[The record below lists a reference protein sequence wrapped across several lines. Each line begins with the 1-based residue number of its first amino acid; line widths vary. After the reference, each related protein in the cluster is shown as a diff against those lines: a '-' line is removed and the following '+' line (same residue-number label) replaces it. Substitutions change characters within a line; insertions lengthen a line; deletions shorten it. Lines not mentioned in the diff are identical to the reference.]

1 MRTIT
6 SIQFKLPQV
15 LTYEMMLEGAKF
27 ENSPI
32 RKKMRELR
40 NRIKKRR
47 NKKKSKKYYKWKTE
61 YRNLKSSLL
70 IFMYSRPSNMHRIS
84 VQ

>member
-1 MRTIT
+1 MYIY
-6 SIQFKLPQV
+6 FNLPKV

-40 NRIKKRR
+40 NRIKKRK
-47 NKKKSKKYYKWKTE
+47 NKKKSKKYYKWVAD
-61 YRNLKSSLL
+61 YRNLKSTLL
-70 IFMYSRPSNMHRIS
+70 GIMYSRPSNVIK
-84 VQ
+84 

>member
-1 MRTIT
+1 MC
-6 SIQFKLPQV
+6 IQFKLPQV

-40 NRIKKRR
+40 NRIKKRK
-47 NKKKSKKYYKWKTE
+47 NKKKSKSYYKWVDE
-61 YRNLKSSLL
+61 YRTLKSFL
-70 IFMYSRPSNMHRIS
+70 IGMMYSRPSNVIK
-84 VQ
+84 